1 MKTIKNARLT
11 RIVVLAMVIC
21 MAVSLLLPTTALA
34 ANAAVNDA
42 KNGVVQVRVTY
53 TDDAGSVEDL
63 FSGTG
68 FLINDNTVLTCNH
81 VVTLTAGELAAL
93 AEVYQKTVPEFQ
105 SRLKIAITVSRDVT
119 IDATVINSSATMDF
133 AILRLSTSLQ
143 GKKALAIRSSETVEQ
158 TEHVFAIGFPA
169 ISSDSQSFSTYTS
182 EDATI
187 AEGVVNKNGAYF
199 DANVKYLQTS
209 CELDFGNSGGPMVDE
224 NGNVIGLCAGYLDSA
239 ASAVYFAVCIDQVTE
254 VLSALGIPYTPATS
268 QPVVEPTTE
277 PTTEPTE
284 EEPPATTVPVLPPPD
299 IPDDF
304 VDNDPVEPKSNMG
317 LILIIAAVAVA
328 VVVIIVVVVV
338 AGGKKKKPVA
348 PPVPPAP
355 PAPPVPPVYAA
366 PSQSVPRQ
374 RPPYQPYG
382 APPRPADPT
391 HSAPGKYA
399 KQGGK
404 KKGKAG
410 LIVAIVLLLA
420 AIIAFG
426 VIFLP
431 KLLGGNDV
439 TGKYQATRINAMG
452 MEATGESLALFGDCW
467 LELKNEGIC
476 TMALA
481 GETMDGT
488 WELDGEKF
496 SCTIDGET
504 MTGTL
509 KDGKIEAAIALD
521 DMDMAFTFEKSS
533 EKPAS
538 GNAGEA
544 PVQQT
549 EAALTADSL
558 VGYWTLLRADS
569 NFPDNVLTEED
580 VIKQNT
586 ILGTEIFL
594 DLQAGGTGVGSFY
607 GDSYVTW
614 DLDTLK
620 FKDLGITC
628 MLSLSGDQLTLV
640 MDFDAN
646 TRYVFVRGEGNPPAV
661 DMIIDT
667 E

>member
-143 GKKALAIRSSETVEQ
+143 GKKALAIRSSATVEQ
-158 TEHVFAIGFPA
+158 TEHVFAIGFPD

-254 VLSALGIPYTPATS
+254 VLSALGIPYTPATR
-268 QPVVEPTTE
+268 QPEPTTE

-328 VVVIIVVVVV
+328 VVVIIVVVIV
-338 AGGKKKKPVA
+338 ASGKKKKPVA
-348 PPVPPAP
+348 PPMPPAP
-355 PAPPVPPVYAA
+355 PAPPMPSRGGFEPA
-366 PSQSVPRQ
+366 PTTPIQGVGETTVLNA
-374 RPPYQPYG
+374 G
-382 APPRPADPT
+382 A
-391 HSAPGKYA
+391 
-399 KQGGK
+399 
-404 KKGKAG
+404 
-410 LIVAIVLLLA
+410 
-420 AIIAFG
+420 
-426 VIFLP
+426 
-431 KLLGGNDV
+431 
-439 TGKYQATRINAMG
+439 
-452 MEATGESLALFGDCW
+452 
-467 LELKNEGIC
+467 
-476 TMALA
+476 A
-481 GETMDGT
+481 GETTVLSRNVNGGT
-488 WELDGEKF
+488 LIRKR
-496 SCTIDGET
+496 TGET
-504 MTGTL
+504 VNVNQESFVIGRERKDVNYCIADNTAVSRIHAKLIVRNGVTYLTSMTDKNGTFVNNTKVMRNQEVAL
-509 KDGKIEAAIALD
+509 KNGDHI
-521 DMDMAFTFEKSS
+521 
-533 EKPAS
+533 
-538 GNAGEA
+538 
-544 PVQQT
+544 
-549 EAALTADSL
+549 
-558 VGYWTLLRADS
+558 TLA
-569 NFPDNVLTEED
+569 NEELEYR
-580 VIKQNT
+580 N
-586 ILGTEIFL
+586 
-594 DLQAGGTGVGSFY
+594 
-607 GDSYVTW
+607 
-614 DLDTLK
+614 
-620 FKDLGITC
+620 
-628 MLSLSGDQLTLV
+628 
-640 MDFDAN
+640 
-646 TRYVFVRGEGNPPAV
+646 
-661 DMIIDT
+661 
-667 E
+667 

>member
-1 MKTIKNARLT
+1 MKTIKKARLT

-143 GKKALAIRSSETVEQ
+143 GKKALAIRSSATVEQ
-158 TEHVFAIGFPA
+158 TEHVFAIGFPD

-284 EEPPATTVPVLPPPD
+284 EEPPATTVPVLPPIERPGD
-299 IPDDF
+299 IVDDE
-304 VDNDPVEPKSNMG
+304 PVEPKSNMG

-348 PPVPPAP
+348 PPMPPAP
-355 PAPPVPPVYAA
+355 PAPPMPSRGGFEPA
-366 PSQSVPRQ
+366 PTTPIQGVGETTVLNA
-374 RPPYQPYG
+374 G
-382 APPRPADPT
+382 A
-391 HSAPGKYA
+391 
-399 KQGGK
+399 
-404 KKGKAG
+404 
-410 LIVAIVLLLA
+410 
-420 AIIAFG
+420 
-426 VIFLP
+426 
-431 KLLGGNDV
+431 
-439 TGKYQATRINAMG
+439 
-452 MEATGESLALFGDCW
+452 
-467 LELKNEGIC
+467 
-476 TMALA
+476 A
-481 GETMDGT
+481 GETTVLSRNVNGGT
-488 WELDGEKF
+488 LIRKR
-496 SCTIDGET
+496 TGET
-504 MTGTL
+504 VNVNQESFVIGRERKDVNYCIADNTAVSRIHAKLIVRNGVTYLTSMTDKNGTFVNNTKVMRNQEVAL
-509 KDGKIEAAIALD
+509 KNGDHI
-521 DMDMAFTFEKSS
+521 
-533 EKPAS
+533 
-538 GNAGEA
+538 
-544 PVQQT
+544 
-549 EAALTADSL
+549 
-558 VGYWTLLRADS
+558 TLA
-569 NFPDNVLTEED
+569 NEELEYR
-580 VIKQNT
+580 N
-586 ILGTEIFL
+586 
-594 DLQAGGTGVGSFY
+594 
-607 GDSYVTW
+607 
-614 DLDTLK
+614 
-620 FKDLGITC
+620 
-628 MLSLSGDQLTLV
+628 
-640 MDFDAN
+640 
-646 TRYVFVRGEGNPPAV
+646 
-661 DMIIDT
+661 
-667 E
+667 

>member
-34 ANAAVNDA
+34 ANTAVNDA

-143 GKKALAIRSSETVEQ
+143 GKKALAIRSSATVEQ
-158 TEHVFAIGFPA
+158 TEHVFAIGFPD

-268 QPVVEPTTE
+268 QPVEIEPTTE

-284 EEPPATTVPVLPPPD
+284 EEPPATTVPVLPPHD

-328 VVVIIVVVVV
+328 VVVIIVVVIV
-338 AGGKKKKPVA
+338 AGGKKKPVA
-348 PPVPPAP
+348 PPMPPAP
-355 PAPPVPPVYAA
+355 PAPPMPSRGGFEPA
-366 PSQSVPRQ
+366 PTTPIQGVGETTVLNA
-374 RPPYQPYG
+374 G
-382 APPRPADPT
+382 A
-391 HSAPGKYA
+391 
-399 KQGGK
+399 
-404 KKGKAG
+404 
-410 LIVAIVLLLA
+410 
-420 AIIAFG
+420 
-426 VIFLP
+426 
-431 KLLGGNDV
+431 
-439 TGKYQATRINAMG
+439 
-452 MEATGESLALFGDCW
+452 
-467 LELKNEGIC
+467 
-476 TMALA
+476 A
-481 GETMDGT
+481 GETTVLSRNVNGGT
-488 WELDGEKF
+488 LIRKR
-496 SCTIDGET
+496 TGET
-504 MTGTL
+504 VNVNQESFVIGRERKDVNYCIADNTAVSRIHAKLIVRNGVTYLTSMTDKNGTFVNNTKVMRNQEVAL
-509 KDGKIEAAIALD
+509 KNGDHI
-521 DMDMAFTFEKSS
+521 
-533 EKPAS
+533 
-538 GNAGEA
+538 
-544 PVQQT
+544 
-549 EAALTADSL
+549 
-558 VGYWTLLRADS
+558 TLA
-569 NFPDNVLTEED
+569 NEELEYR
-580 VIKQNT
+580 N
-586 ILGTEIFL
+586 
-594 DLQAGGTGVGSFY
+594 
-607 GDSYVTW
+607 
-614 DLDTLK
+614 
-620 FKDLGITC
+620 
-628 MLSLSGDQLTLV
+628 
-640 MDFDAN
+640 
-646 TRYVFVRGEGNPPAV
+646 
-661 DMIIDT
+661 
-667 E
+667 

>member
-1 MKTIKNARLT
+1 MKTIKKARLT

-34 ANAAVNDA
+34 ANTAVNDA
-42 KNGVVQVRVTY
+42 KNGVVQVCVTY

-143 GKKALAIRSSETVEQ
+143 GKKALAIRSSATVEQ
-158 TEHVFAIGFPA
+158 TEHVFAIGFPD

-182 EDATI
+182 EDATT

-338 AGGKKKKPVA
+338 AGGKKKPVA
-348 PPVPPAP
+348 PPMPPAP
-355 PAPPVPPVYAA
+355 PAPPMPSRGGFEPA
-366 PSQSVPRQ
+366 PTTPIQGVGETTVLNA
-374 RPPYQPYG
+374 G
-382 APPRPADPT
+382 A
-391 HSAPGKYA
+391 
-399 KQGGK
+399 
-404 KKGKAG
+404 
-410 LIVAIVLLLA
+410 
-420 AIIAFG
+420 
-426 VIFLP
+426 
-431 KLLGGNDV
+431 
-439 TGKYQATRINAMG
+439 
-452 MEATGESLALFGDCW
+452 
-467 LELKNEGIC
+467 
-476 TMALA
+476 A
-481 GETMDGT
+481 GETTVLSRNVNGGT
-488 WELDGEKF
+488 LIRKR
-496 SCTIDGET
+496 TGET
-504 MTGTL
+504 VNVNQESFVIGRERKDVNYCIADNTAVSRIHAKLIVRNGVTYLTSMTDKNGTFVNNTKVMRNQEVAL
-509 KDGKIEAAIALD
+509 KNGDHI
-521 DMDMAFTFEKSS
+521 
-533 EKPAS
+533 
-538 GNAGEA
+538 
-544 PVQQT
+544 
-549 EAALTADSL
+549 
-558 VGYWTLLRADS
+558 TLA
-569 NFPDNVLTEED
+569 NEELEYR
-580 VIKQNT
+580 N
-586 ILGTEIFL
+586 
-594 DLQAGGTGVGSFY
+594 
-607 GDSYVTW
+607 
-614 DLDTLK
+614 
-620 FKDLGITC
+620 
-628 MLSLSGDQLTLV
+628 
-640 MDFDAN
+640 
-646 TRYVFVRGEGNPPAV
+646 
-661 DMIIDT
+661 
-667 E
+667 

>member
-143 GKKALAIRSSETVEQ
+143 GKKALAIRSSATVEQ
-158 TEHVFAIGFPA
+158 TEHVFAIGFPD
-169 ISSDSQSFSTYTS
+169 ISSDSQSFCTYTS

-268 QPVVEPTTE
+268 QPVEIEPTTE

-284 EEPPATTVPVLPPPD
+284 EEPPATTVPVLPPHD

-328 VVVIIVVVVV
+328 VVVIIVVVIV
-338 AGGKKKKPVA
+338 ASGKKKKPVA
-348 PPVPPAP
+348 PPMPPAP
-355 PAPPVPPVYAA
+355 PAPPMPSRGGFEPA
-366 PSQSVPRQ
+366 PTTPIQGVGETTVLNA
-374 RPPYQPYG
+374 G
-382 APPRPADPT
+382 A
-391 HSAPGKYA
+391 
-399 KQGGK
+399 
-404 KKGKAG
+404 
-410 LIVAIVLLLA
+410 
-420 AIIAFG
+420 
-426 VIFLP
+426 
-431 KLLGGNDV
+431 
-439 TGKYQATRINAMG
+439 
-452 MEATGESLALFGDCW
+452 
-467 LELKNEGIC
+467 
-476 TMALA
+476 A
-481 GETMDGT
+481 GETTVLSRNVNGGT
-488 WELDGEKF
+488 LIRKR
-496 SCTIDGET
+496 TGET
-504 MTGTL
+504 VNVNQESFVIGRERKDVNYCIADNTAVSRIHAKLIVRNGVTYLTSMTDKNGTFVNNTKVMRNQEVAL
-509 KDGKIEAAIALD
+509 KNGDHI
-521 DMDMAFTFEKSS
+521 
-533 EKPAS
+533 
-538 GNAGEA
+538 
-544 PVQQT
+544 
-549 EAALTADSL
+549 
-558 VGYWTLLRADS
+558 TLA
-569 NFPDNVLTEED
+569 NEELEYR
-580 VIKQNT
+580 N
-586 ILGTEIFL
+586 
-594 DLQAGGTGVGSFY
+594 
-607 GDSYVTW
+607 
-614 DLDTLK
+614 
-620 FKDLGITC
+620 
-628 MLSLSGDQLTLV
+628 
-640 MDFDAN
+640 
-646 TRYVFVRGEGNPPAV
+646 
-661 DMIIDT
+661 
-667 E
+667 

>member
-143 GKKALAIRSSETVEQ
+143 GKKALAIRSSATVEQ
-158 TEHVFAIGFPA
+158 TEHVFAIGFPD

-284 EEPPATTVPVLPPPD
+284 EEPPATTVPVLPPHD

-328 VVVIIVVVVV
+328 VVVIIVVVIV

-348 PPVPPAP
+348 PPMPPAP
-355 PAPPVPPVYAA
+355 PAPPVPPRGGFEPASTTPIQGVGETTVLNA
-366 PSQSVPRQ
+366 
-374 RPPYQPYG
+374 G
-382 APPRPADPT
+382 A
-391 HSAPGKYA
+391 
-399 KQGGK
+399 
-404 KKGKAG
+404 
-410 LIVAIVLLLA
+410 
-420 AIIAFG
+420 
-426 VIFLP
+426 
-431 KLLGGNDV
+431 
-439 TGKYQATRINAMG
+439 
-452 MEATGESLALFGDCW
+452 
-467 LELKNEGIC
+467 
-476 TMALA
+476 A
-481 GETMDGT
+481 GETTVLSRNVNGGT
-488 WELDGEKF
+488 LIRKR
-496 SCTIDGET
+496 TGET
-504 MTGTL
+504 VNVNQESFVIGRERKDVNYCIADNTAVSRIHAKLIVRNGVTYLTSMTDKNGTFVNNTKVMRNQEVAL
-509 KDGKIEAAIALD
+509 KNGDHI
-521 DMDMAFTFEKSS
+521 
-533 EKPAS
+533 
-538 GNAGEA
+538 
-544 PVQQT
+544 
-549 EAALTADSL
+549 
-558 VGYWTLLRADS
+558 TLA
-569 NFPDNVLTEED
+569 NEELEYR
-580 VIKQNT
+580 N
-586 ILGTEIFL
+586 
-594 DLQAGGTGVGSFY
+594 
-607 GDSYVTW
+607 
-614 DLDTLK
+614 
-620 FKDLGITC
+620 
-628 MLSLSGDQLTLV
+628 
-640 MDFDAN
+640 
-646 TRYVFVRGEGNPPAV
+646 
-661 DMIIDT
+661 
-667 E
+667 

>member
-1 MKTIKNARLT
+1 MKTIKKARLT

-143 GKKALAIRSSETVEQ
+143 GKKALAIRSSATVEQ

-169 ISSDSQSFSTYTS
+169 VSRDSQSFNTYTS

-187 AEGVVNKNGAYF
+187 AEGVVNQNGAYF

-284 EEPPATTVPVLPPPD
+284 EEPVATTAPTLPLPS
-299 IPDDF
+299 IPDEF
-304 VDNDPVEPKSNMG
+304 VDDDTVQPKSNMG

-348 PPVPPAP
+348 PPMPPAP
-355 PAPPVPPVYAA
+355 PAPPMPSRGGFEPA
-366 PSQSVPRQ
+366 PTTPIQGVGETTVLNA
-374 RPPYQPYG
+374 G
-382 APPRPADPT
+382 A
-391 HSAPGKYA
+391 
-399 KQGGK
+399 
-404 KKGKAG
+404 
-410 LIVAIVLLLA
+410 
-420 AIIAFG
+420 
-426 VIFLP
+426 
-431 KLLGGNDV
+431 
-439 TGKYQATRINAMG
+439 
-452 MEATGESLALFGDCW
+452 
-467 LELKNEGIC
+467 
-476 TMALA
+476 A
-481 GETMDGT
+481 GETTVLSRNVNGGT
-488 WELDGEKF
+488 LIRKR
-496 SCTIDGET
+496 TGET
-504 MTGTL
+504 VNVNQESFVIGRERKDVNYCIADNTAVSRIHAKLIVRNGVTYLTSMTDKNGTFVNNTKVMRNQEVAL
-509 KDGKIEAAIALD
+509 KNGDHI
-521 DMDMAFTFEKSS
+521 
-533 EKPAS
+533 
-538 GNAGEA
+538 
-544 PVQQT
+544 
-549 EAALTADSL
+549 
-558 VGYWTLLRADS
+558 TLA
-569 NFPDNVLTEED
+569 NEELEYR
-580 VIKQNT
+580 N
-586 ILGTEIFL
+586 
-594 DLQAGGTGVGSFY
+594 
-607 GDSYVTW
+607 
-614 DLDTLK
+614 
-620 FKDLGITC
+620 
-628 MLSLSGDQLTLV
+628 
-640 MDFDAN
+640 
-646 TRYVFVRGEGNPPAV
+646 
-661 DMIIDT
+661 
-667 E
+667 

>member
-143 GKKALAIRSSETVEQ
+143 GKKALAIRSSATVEQ
-158 TEHVFAIGFPA
+158 TEHVFAIGFPD

-304 VDNDPVEPKSNMG
+304 VDNDPVQPKNNMG

-348 PPVPPAP
+348 PPMPPAP
-355 PAPPVPPVYAA
+355 PAPPVPPRGGFEPASTTPIQGVGETTVLNA
-366 PSQSVPRQ
+366 
-374 RPPYQPYG
+374 G
-382 APPRPADPT
+382 A
-391 HSAPGKYA
+391 
-399 KQGGK
+399 
-404 KKGKAG
+404 
-410 LIVAIVLLLA
+410 
-420 AIIAFG
+420 
-426 VIFLP
+426 
-431 KLLGGNDV
+431 
-439 TGKYQATRINAMG
+439 
-452 MEATGESLALFGDCW
+452 
-467 LELKNEGIC
+467 
-476 TMALA
+476 A
-481 GETMDGT
+481 GETTVLSRNVNGGT
-488 WELDGEKF
+488 LIRKR
-496 SCTIDGET
+496 TGET
-504 MTGTL
+504 VNVNQESFVIGRERKDVNYCIADNTAVSRIHAKLIVRNGVTYLTSMTDKNGTFVNNTKVMRNQEVAL
-509 KDGKIEAAIALD
+509 KNGDHI
-521 DMDMAFTFEKSS
+521 
-533 EKPAS
+533 
-538 GNAGEA
+538 
-544 PVQQT
+544 
-549 EAALTADSL
+549 
-558 VGYWTLLRADS
+558 TLA
-569 NFPDNVLTEED
+569 NEELEYR
-580 VIKQNT
+580 N
-586 ILGTEIFL
+586 
-594 DLQAGGTGVGSFY
+594 
-607 GDSYVTW
+607 
-614 DLDTLK
+614 
-620 FKDLGITC
+620 
-628 MLSLSGDQLTLV
+628 
-640 MDFDAN
+640 
-646 TRYVFVRGEGNPPAV
+646 
-661 DMIIDT
+661 
-667 E
+667 

>member
-1 MKTIKNARLT
+1 MKTIKKARLT

-143 GKKALAIRSSETVEQ
+143 GKKALAIRSSATVEQ
-158 TEHVFAIGFPA
+158 TEHVFAIGFPD

-284 EEPPATTVPVLPPPD
+284 EEPVATTAPTLPLPS
-299 IPDDF
+299 IPDEF
-304 VDNDPVEPKSNMG
+304 VDDDTVQPKSNMG

-348 PPVPPAP
+348 PPMPPAP
-355 PAPPVPPVYAA
+355 PAPPMPSRGGFEPA
-366 PSQSVPRQ
+366 PTTPIQGVGETTVLNA
-374 RPPYQPYG
+374 G
-382 APPRPADPT
+382 A
-391 HSAPGKYA
+391 
-399 KQGGK
+399 
-404 KKGKAG
+404 
-410 LIVAIVLLLA
+410 
-420 AIIAFG
+420 
-426 VIFLP
+426 
-431 KLLGGNDV
+431 
-439 TGKYQATRINAMG
+439 
-452 MEATGESLALFGDCW
+452 
-467 LELKNEGIC
+467 
-476 TMALA
+476 A
-481 GETMDGT
+481 GETTVLSRNVNGGT
-488 WELDGEKF
+488 LIRKR
-496 SCTIDGET
+496 TGET
-504 MTGTL
+504 VNVNQESFVIGRERKDVNYCIADNTAVSRIHAKLIVRNGVTYLTSMTDKNGTFVNNTKVMRNQEVAL
-509 KDGKIEAAIALD
+509 KNGDHI
-521 DMDMAFTFEKSS
+521 
-533 EKPAS
+533 
-538 GNAGEA
+538 
-544 PVQQT
+544 
-549 EAALTADSL
+549 
-558 VGYWTLLRADS
+558 TLA
-569 NFPDNVLTEED
+569 NEELEYR
-580 VIKQNT
+580 N
-586 ILGTEIFL
+586 
-594 DLQAGGTGVGSFY
+594 
-607 GDSYVTW
+607 
-614 DLDTLK
+614 
-620 FKDLGITC
+620 
-628 MLSLSGDQLTLV
+628 
-640 MDFDAN
+640 
-646 TRYVFVRGEGNPPAV
+646 
-661 DMIIDT
+661 
-667 E
+667 

>member
-1 MKTIKNARLT
+1 MKTIKKARLT

-143 GKKALAIRSSETVEQ
+143 GKKALAIRSSATVEQ
-158 TEHVFAIGFPA
+158 TEHVFAIGFPD

-284 EEPPATTVPVLPPPD
+284 EEPVATTDPVLPPPD

-328 VVVIIVVVVV
+328 VVVIIVVVIV
-338 AGGKKKKPVA
+338 ASGKKKKPVA
-348 PPVPPAP
+348 PPMPPAP
-355 PAPPVPPVYAA
+355 PAPPMPSRGGFEPA
-366 PSQSVPRQ
+366 PTTPIQGVGETTVLNA
-374 RPPYQPYG
+374 G
-382 APPRPADPT
+382 A
-391 HSAPGKYA
+391 
-399 KQGGK
+399 
-404 KKGKAG
+404 
-410 LIVAIVLLLA
+410 
-420 AIIAFG
+420 
-426 VIFLP
+426 
-431 KLLGGNDV
+431 
-439 TGKYQATRINAMG
+439 
-452 MEATGESLALFGDCW
+452 
-467 LELKNEGIC
+467 
-476 TMALA
+476 A
-481 GETMDGT
+481 GETTVLSRNVNGGT
-488 WELDGEKF
+488 LIRKR
-496 SCTIDGET
+496 TGET
-504 MTGTL
+504 VNVNQESFVIGRERKDVNYCIADNTAVSRIHAKLIVRNGVTYLTSMTDKNGTFVNNTKVMRNQEVAL
-509 KDGKIEAAIALD
+509 KNGDHI
-521 DMDMAFTFEKSS
+521 
-533 EKPAS
+533 
-538 GNAGEA
+538 
-544 PVQQT
+544 
-549 EAALTADSL
+549 
-558 VGYWTLLRADS
+558 TLA
-569 NFPDNVLTEED
+569 NEELEYR
-580 VIKQNT
+580 N
-586 ILGTEIFL
+586 
-594 DLQAGGTGVGSFY
+594 
-607 GDSYVTW
+607 
-614 DLDTLK
+614 
-620 FKDLGITC
+620 
-628 MLSLSGDQLTLV
+628 
-640 MDFDAN
+640 
-646 TRYVFVRGEGNPPAV
+646 
-661 DMIIDT
+661 
-667 E
+667 

>member
-143 GKKALAIRSSETVEQ
+143 GKKALAIRSSATVEQ
-158 TEHVFAIGFPA
+158 TEHVFAIGFPD

-209 CELDFGNSGGPMVDE
+209 CELDFGNSGGPMGDE
-224 NGNVIGLCAGYLDSA
+224 NGNVIGLCAGYLDSD

-277 PTTEPTE
+277 PTTEPTA
-284 EEPPATTVPVLPPPD
+284 EEPVATTAPTLPLPS
-299 IPDDF
+299 IPEEF
-304 VDNDPVEPKSNMG
+304 VDDDTVQPKSNMG

-348 PPVPPAP
+348 PPMPPAP
-355 PAPPVPPVYAA
+355 PAPPMPSRGGFEPA
-366 PSQSVPRQ
+366 PTTPIQGVGETTVLNA
-374 RPPYQPYG
+374 G
-382 APPRPADPT
+382 A
-391 HSAPGKYA
+391 
-399 KQGGK
+399 
-404 KKGKAG
+404 
-410 LIVAIVLLLA
+410 
-420 AIIAFG
+420 
-426 VIFLP
+426 
-431 KLLGGNDV
+431 
-439 TGKYQATRINAMG
+439 
-452 MEATGESLALFGDCW
+452 
-467 LELKNEGIC
+467 
-476 TMALA
+476 A
-481 GETMDGT
+481 GETTVLSRNVNGGT
-488 WELDGEKF
+488 LIRKR
-496 SCTIDGET
+496 TGET
-504 MTGTL
+504 VNVNQESFVIGRERKDVNYCIADNTAVSRIHAKLIVRNGVTYLTSMTDKNGTFVNNTKVMRNQEVAL
-509 KDGKIEAAIALD
+509 KNGDHI
-521 DMDMAFTFEKSS
+521 
-533 EKPAS
+533 
-538 GNAGEA
+538 
-544 PVQQT
+544 
-549 EAALTADSL
+549 
-558 VGYWTLLRADS
+558 TLA
-569 NFPDNVLTEED
+569 NEELEYR
-580 VIKQNT
+580 N
-586 ILGTEIFL
+586 
-594 DLQAGGTGVGSFY
+594 
-607 GDSYVTW
+607 
-614 DLDTLK
+614 
-620 FKDLGITC
+620 
-628 MLSLSGDQLTLV
+628 
-640 MDFDAN
+640 
-646 TRYVFVRGEGNPPAV
+646 
-661 DMIIDT
+661 
-667 E
+667 

>member
-143 GKKALAIRSSETVEQ
+143 GKKALAIRSSATVEQ
-158 TEHVFAIGFPA
+158 TEHVFAIGFPD

-224 NGNVIGLCAGYLDSA
+224 NGNVVGLCAGYLDSA

-284 EEPPATTVPVLPPPD
+284 EEPPATTAPVLPPPD

-338 AGGKKKKPVA
+338 AGGKKKPVA
-348 PPVPPAP
+348 PPMPPAP
-355 PAPPVPPVYAA
+355 PAPPMPSRGGFEPA
-366 PSQSVPRQ
+366 PTTPI
-374 RPPYQPYG
+374 
-382 APPRPADPT
+382 
-391 HSAPGKYA
+391 
-399 KQGGK
+399 QGVGETTVLN
-404 KKGKAG
+404 AG
-410 LIVAIVLLLA
+410 
-420 AIIAFG
+420 
-426 VIFLP
+426 
-431 KLLGGNDV
+431 
-439 TGKYQATRINAMG
+439 T
-452 MEATGESLALFGDCW
+452 
-467 LELKNEGIC
+467 
-476 TMALA
+476 A
-481 GETMDGT
+481 GETTVLSRNVNGGT
-488 WELDGEKF
+488 LIRKR
-496 SCTIDGET
+496 TGET
-504 MTGTL
+504 VNVNQESFVIGRERKDVNYCIADNTAVSRIHAKLIVRNGVTYLTSMTDKNGTFVNNTKVMRNQEVAL
-509 KDGKIEAAIALD
+509 KNGDHI
-521 DMDMAFTFEKSS
+521 
-533 EKPAS
+533 
-538 GNAGEA
+538 
-544 PVQQT
+544 
-549 EAALTADSL
+549 
-558 VGYWTLLRADS
+558 TLA
-569 NFPDNVLTEED
+569 NEELEYR
-580 VIKQNT
+580 N
-586 ILGTEIFL
+586 
-594 DLQAGGTGVGSFY
+594 
-607 GDSYVTW
+607 
-614 DLDTLK
+614 
-620 FKDLGITC
+620 
-628 MLSLSGDQLTLV
+628 
-640 MDFDAN
+640 
-646 TRYVFVRGEGNPPAV
+646 
-661 DMIIDT
+661 
-667 E
+667 

>member
-1 MKTIKNARLT
+1 MKTIKKARLT

-143 GKKALAIRSSETVEQ
+143 GKKALAIRSSATVEQ
-158 TEHVFAIGFPA
+158 TEHVFAIGFPD

-224 NGNVIGLCAGYLDSA
+224 NGNVIGLCAGYLDST

-284 EEPPATTVPVLPPPD
+284 EEPPATTVPVLPPIERPGD
-299 IPDDF
+299 IVDDE
-304 VDNDPVEPKSNMG
+304 PVQPKSNMG

-348 PPVPPAP
+348 PPMPPAP
-355 PAPPVPPVYAA
+355 PAPPMPSRGGFEPA
-366 PSQSVPRQ
+366 PTTPIQGVGETTVLNA
-374 RPPYQPYG
+374 G
-382 APPRPADPT
+382 A
-391 HSAPGKYA
+391 
-399 KQGGK
+399 
-404 KKGKAG
+404 
-410 LIVAIVLLLA
+410 
-420 AIIAFG
+420 
-426 VIFLP
+426 
-431 KLLGGNDV
+431 
-439 TGKYQATRINAMG
+439 
-452 MEATGESLALFGDCW
+452 
-467 LELKNEGIC
+467 
-476 TMALA
+476 A
-481 GETMDGT
+481 GETTVLSRNVNGGT
-488 WELDGEKF
+488 LIRKR
-496 SCTIDGET
+496 TGET
-504 MTGTL
+504 VNVNQESFVIGRERKDVNYCIADNTAVSRIHAKLIVRNGVTYLTSMTDKNGTFVNNTKVMRNQEVAL
-509 KDGKIEAAIALD
+509 KNGDHI
-521 DMDMAFTFEKSS
+521 
-533 EKPAS
+533 
-538 GNAGEA
+538 
-544 PVQQT
+544 
-549 EAALTADSL
+549 
-558 VGYWTLLRADS
+558 TLA
-569 NFPDNVLTEED
+569 NEELEYR
-580 VIKQNT
+580 N
-586 ILGTEIFL
+586 
-594 DLQAGGTGVGSFY
+594 
-607 GDSYVTW
+607 
-614 DLDTLK
+614 
-620 FKDLGITC
+620 
-628 MLSLSGDQLTLV
+628 
-640 MDFDAN
+640 
-646 TRYVFVRGEGNPPAV
+646 
-661 DMIIDT
+661 
-667 E
+667 

>member
-143 GKKALAIRSSETVEQ
+143 GKKALAIRSSATVEQ
-158 TEHVFAIGFPA
+158 TEHVFAIGFPD

-328 VVVIIVVVVV
+328 VVVIIVVVIV
-338 AGGKKKKPVA
+338 ASGKKKKPVA
-348 PPVPPAP
+348 PPMPPAP
-355 PAPPVPPVYAA
+355 PAPPMPSRGGFEPA
-366 PSQSVPRQ
+366 PTTPIQGVGETTVLNA
-374 RPPYQPYG
+374 G
-382 APPRPADPT
+382 A
-391 HSAPGKYA
+391 
-399 KQGGK
+399 
-404 KKGKAG
+404 
-410 LIVAIVLLLA
+410 
-420 AIIAFG
+420 
-426 VIFLP
+426 
-431 KLLGGNDV
+431 
-439 TGKYQATRINAMG
+439 
-452 MEATGESLALFGDCW
+452 
-467 LELKNEGIC
+467 
-476 TMALA
+476 A
-481 GETMDGT
+481 GETTVLSRNVNGGT
-488 WELDGEKF
+488 LIRKR
-496 SCTIDGET
+496 TGET
-504 MTGTL
+504 VNVNQESFVIGRERKDVNYCIADNTAVSRIHAKLIVRNGVTYLTSMTDKNGTFVNNTKVMRNQEVAL
-509 KDGKIEAAIALD
+509 KNGDHI
-521 DMDMAFTFEKSS
+521 
-533 EKPAS
+533 
-538 GNAGEA
+538 
-544 PVQQT
+544 
-549 EAALTADSL
+549 
-558 VGYWTLLRADS
+558 TLA
-569 NFPDNVLTEED
+569 NEELEYR
-580 VIKQNT
+580 N
-586 ILGTEIFL
+586 
-594 DLQAGGTGVGSFY
+594 
-607 GDSYVTW
+607 
-614 DLDTLK
+614 
-620 FKDLGITC
+620 
-628 MLSLSGDQLTLV
+628 
-640 MDFDAN
+640 
-646 TRYVFVRGEGNPPAV
+646 
-661 DMIIDT
+661 
-667 E
+667 